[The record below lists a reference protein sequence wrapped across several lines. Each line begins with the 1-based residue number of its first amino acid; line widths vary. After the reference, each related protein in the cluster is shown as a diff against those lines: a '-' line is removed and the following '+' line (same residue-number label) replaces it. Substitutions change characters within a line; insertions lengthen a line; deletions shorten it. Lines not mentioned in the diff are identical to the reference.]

1 MDAIPK
7 KGQNQESLTG
17 TLLMLNY
24 GRGGRMLTE
33 FVKVANVSDLAP
45 SEMRT
50 VKIDQE
56 YVFIARIGDEY
67 FALDGFC
74 SHADGF
80 LADGY
85 LHENLCEVECPI
97 HEGAFDLRTGE
108 VTNPPAETPVVAYV
122 VRIAGEDI
130 MVGPIDT

>member
-1 MDAIPK
+1 
-7 KGQNQESLTG
+7 
-17 TLLMLNY
+17 
-24 GRGGRMLTE
+24 MLTE
-33 FVKVANVSDLAP
+33 FVKVANVGDLAP
-45 SEMRT
+45 SQMRT
-50 VKIDQE
+50 VRIDQE

-85 LHENLCEVECPI
+85 LHESMCEIECPI

-108 VTNPPAETPVVAYV
+108 VTNPPAEVSVVAYA
-122 VRIAGEDI
+122 VRIEGNDI
-130 MVGPIDT
+130 TVGPRTL

>member
-1 MDAIPK
+1 
-7 KGQNQESLTG
+7 
-17 TLLMLNY
+17 
-24 GRGGRMLTE
+24 MLTE
-33 FVKVANVSDLAP
+33 FVKVAKVSDLAP
-45 SEMRT
+45 RQMRT
-50 VKIDQE
+50 VRIDQE

-85 LHENLCEVECPI
+85 LHEDLCEIECPI

-108 VTNPPAETPVVAYV
+108 VTNPPAEGPVVSYC
-122 VRIAGEDI
+122 VRIDGDDV
-130 MVGPIDT
+130 MVGPRNT

>member
-1 MDAIPK
+1 
-7 KGQNQESLTG
+7 
-17 TLLMLNY
+17 
-24 GRGGRMLTE
+24 MLTE

-97 HEGAFDLRTGE
+97 HEGAFDLRSGK
-108 VTNPPAETPVVAYV
+108 VTNPPAETPVVAYA

-130 MVGPIDT
+130 MVGPTGI

>member
-1 MDAIPK
+1 MPATIK
-7 KGQNQESLTG
+7 KLVQ
-17 TLLMLNY
+17 
-24 GRGGRMLTE
+24 GGFGPMLTE
-33 FVKVANVSDLAP
+33 FVKVANVADLAP
-45 SEMRT
+45 NEMRT

-56 YVFIARIGDEY
+56 YVFIARLGDEY

-85 LHENLCEVECPI
+85 LHENLCEIECPI

-108 VTNPPAETPVVAYV
+108 VTNPPAEEAVVSYI
-122 VRIAGEDI
+122 VRIDGEDI
-130 MVGPIDT
+130 MAGPRGLQGTT

>member
-1 MDAIPK
+1 
-7 KGQNQESLTG
+7 
-17 TLLMLNY
+17 
-24 GRGGRMLTE
+24 MLTK
-33 FVKVANVSDLAP
+33 FVKVANVTDLAP
-45 SEMRT
+45 NEMRT

-56 YVFIARIGDEY
+56 YVFIARLGDEY

-85 LHENLCEVECPI
+85 LHETLCEIECPI

-108 VTNPPAETPVVAYV
+108 VTNPPAEDAVVSYI
-122 VRIAGEDI
+122 VRIEGEDI
-130 MVGPIDT
+130 MAGPRDLQGTT